1 MLTLYR
7 GHWLL
12 LLCDRAWWCEITEI
26 ATREILPTA
35 VTAELA
41 EGPDACID
49 RAKALVDRYADGMAR
64 RAENL
69 RSAGAGA
76 VTDLAPHPQIEC

>member
-35 VTAELA
+35 VTAELE
-41 EGPDACID
+41 EGPGACID

-64 RAENL
+64 RAFAVHGTG
-69 RSAGAGA
+69 RA
-76 VTDLAPHPQIEC
+76 VTDLAPPRQNEC